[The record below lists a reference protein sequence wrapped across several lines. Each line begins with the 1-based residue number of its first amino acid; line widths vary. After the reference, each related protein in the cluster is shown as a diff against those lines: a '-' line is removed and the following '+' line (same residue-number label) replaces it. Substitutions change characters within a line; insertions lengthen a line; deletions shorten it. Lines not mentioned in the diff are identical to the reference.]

1 MVPTCGVEDPSP
13 GTRAGADQIQNNDE
27 SQLHHNGGGENLV
40 WSLDQLE
47 KEKRG
52 ASRQAKIQGLPTAA
66 EGFSLDQVK
75 TERYSD
81 VYAKKAK
88 KKGLILQKGPLP
100 FRLPRAMNE
109 LTGPVVADTWLVTVP
124 APCMSGGAGVS

>member
-1 MVPTCGVEDPSP
+1 M
-13 GTRAGADQIQNNDE
+13 RAQIRYRVTMNH
-27 SQLHHNGGGENLV
+27 SFIITVGKRTWSGPLISLRNG
-40 WSLDQLE
+40 
-47 KEKRG
+47 G

-66 EGFSLDQVK
+66 EGSSLDQVK